1 MYYVEFKRTKFL
13 IVSIILLFFISAFSF
28 SVNAEEELVLLPDEE
43 QTVSD
48 YSDEERVDVFAPKV
62 KKRSNIVRRTI
73 KTKKDPA
80 LQDNAFVSGNNNPT
94 FNGFVTTI
102 LLVIF
107 ALFSFLVLTK
117 FFLSREQFNK
127 PGSLLDE
134 LAQKFTGG
142 LSSSNGLKLIQTLIL
157 TPGQSLYLIE
167 IDGRRILVG
176 GTQQGGVQFVS
187 DLSHGSLNTDK
198 LDFKQIEDYKISANN
213 SKDIA
218 CINGVSSG
226 ARENKLLKQVE
237 ANANPF
243 NSQETSLDEHLPDE
257 IKQNVINNNSISRQ
271 TFKRR
276 TNFRKSLLSE
286 SGNGVEELLRNRQ

>member
-1 MYYVEFKRTKFL
+1 MYYVEFKRTKLL
-13 IVSIILLFFISAFSF
+13 IVSVILLFSISAFSF

-48 YSDEERVDVFAPKV
+48 YSDEERVDVFSPKV

-73 KTKKDPA
+73 RTRRNPA
-80 LQDNAFVSGNNNPT
+80 IQDKVFISGNNSPT
-94 FNGFVTTI
+94 FNGLLTTV

-117 FFLSREQFNK
+117 LFLSRDQFNK

-142 LSSSNGLKLIQTLIL
+142 FSNSNGLKLIQTLIL

-187 DLSHGSLNTDK
+187 DLSQGPLNAAK
-198 LDFKQIEDYKISANN
+198 LDFKQIEDYKISTNN

-218 CINGVSSG
+218 SMNGVHIG
-226 ARENKLLKQVE
+226 ARENRLFKQVE

-243 NSQETSLDEHLPDE
+243 NSEEANLEENLPDE
-257 IKQNVINNNSISRQ
+257 IKQNVVNNNSISRQ

-286 SGNGVEELLRNRQ
+286 HVNGAEELLRNRQ